1 MDRRELRRADLVVGV
16 VVRVELVPR
25 VEHRLLFLA
34 KAACVVREVCPEA
47 ARDVRTRRV
56 APGKYVVCAA
66 LAVVGLPRTH
76 VKHLPLDRELGQ
88 KAHVPRLGGSGAR
101 R

>member
-1 MDRRELRRADLVVGV
+1 MDRRELCGADLVVSV

-25 VEHRLLFLA
+25 IEHRLLCLA
-34 KAACVVREVCPEA
+34 KSARVVRKVCLEA

-56 APGKYVVCAA
+56 APGKHVVCAA

-76 VKHLPLDRELGQ
+76 VKHLSLDRELGQ
-88 KAHVPRLGGSGAR
+88 KAHVPRSGGSGAR